1 MNGYNFQN
9 IWDSCLK
16 FNIEQKPEE
25 FKSLLDFLNVNSKKR
40 IALEIGSNYGG
51 FAAGLCELFD
61 KVITIDIK
69 HNTNF
74 DLLKSKY
81 SNYEYIIS
89 DSTNN
94 DTINYLKS
102 LNIKFDFIFIDG
114 DHSYDGVKSDYLKF
128 KQLLN
133 SDGYLGFH
141 DVVSSP
147 ENEGNNILVSKF
159 WNEIKTQYIDSYEFI
174 SDKATND
181 YSTDNLFH
189 SIMKNQRYESWGG
202 IGIVKNYPVSIFSH
216 NYLKNDWV
224 SIIKNQFERVV
235 KSGLYNRCDH
245 YFCGVYSESD
255 EEYYNFLK
263 MVDSYDKDIKVK
275 VVRYTTNKFEYNTL
289 INLQNYCKLN
299 LNGCVLYYHSKGT
312 SKVIQTDS
320 ITSWRDCLEYLNIDN
335 WQKSV
340 DALKT
345 KNYDVVGGLYVTH
358 YVSPKKEYR
367 NYYSGNFWWGDC
379 EYISKLPNLS
389 LTYVDTMYNGDM
401 SDHRMACELWIGKGY
416 HRWLNYYSEYV
427 VGWENH
433 IFDST
438 KYKVFG

>member
-1 MNGYNFQN
+1 MTGYNFPN
-9 IWDSCLK
+9 IWESCLQ

-25 FKSLLDFLNVNSKKR
+25 FKSLLDFLNANSKKR

-69 HNTNF
+69 HNVNF
-74 DLLKSKY
+74 DLLKNKY

-89 DSTNN
+89 DSTSN

-114 DHSYDGVKSDYLKF
+114 DHSYNGVKSDYLKF

-159 WNEIKTQYIDSYEFI
+159 WSEIKSQYIDSYEFI
-174 SDKATND
+174 SGKATND

-202 IGIVKNYPVSIFSH
+202 IGIVKNYTVSIFSH

-263 MVDSYDKDIKVK
+263 MVDYYDKDIKVK
-275 VVRYTTNKFEYNTL
+275 VVRYTTNKFEYDTL
-289 INLQNYCKLN
+289 INLQNYCKMN
-299 LNGCVLYYHSKGT
+299 KNGCVLYYHSKGT
-312 SKVIQTDS
+312 SKIDQTES
-320 ITSWRDCLEYLNIDN
+320 MKSWRDCLEYLNIDH
-335 WQKSV
+335 WSKSV
-340 DALKT
+340 DSLKL
-345 KNYDVVGGLYVTH
+345 KAYDVVGGLYVEK
-358 YVSPKKEYR
+358 YVSPQKEYN
-367 NYYSGNFWWGDC
+367 NYYSGNFWWADC
-379 EYISKLPNLS
+379 EYINRLPNLS
-389 LTYVDTMYNGDM
+389 LTYMNTLVSGDM
-401 SDHRMACELWIGKGY
+401 SDHRMACELWIGTGY
-416 HRWLNYYSEYV
+416 HRWLNYFSEYV
-427 VGWENH
+427 VGWETH
-433 IFDST
+433 IFDSK